1 MQKIKITPILL
12 SEEIYV
18 DHDIADFIIKKIKDV
33 DYEKILFFVD
43 KHLFSKQKKYIE
55 KLVKKSGACGIV
67 FINPKAHYKDF
78 EYCGCL
84 LKKLIIYKLN
94 RKSCLVAVGGGF
106 VADMVG
112 FISSIFMRGID
123 FIQIPTTMMSMSDA
137 VIGKVAVNFRGLKN
151 LLGSFYF
158 PKFVFIDRQFLKT
171 LSEKEIVYGLVEVWK
186 HALLVADYKIIQMI
200 ENYLSSSVN
209 LDEEKIIKFSLRV
222 KKQFVQVDYNDK
234 VGIHKALS
242 LGHTLANYLELTLA
256 LRHGPAVFYGI
267 IFEVL
272 LSYNLKTINKK
283 KFVRIIKTAKLF
295 ESKIALFGNVQEE
308 LRIVDV
314 IRKLKFD
321 KINNGNLYTFIVLT
335 SGGFYV
341 KKDIKSTVLAKVFSQ
356 FKKLMI

>member
-1 MQKIKITPILL
+1 
-12 SEEIYV
+12 
-18 DHDIADFIIKKIKDV
+18 
-33 DYEKILFFVD
+33 
-43 KHLFSKQKKYIE
+43 
-55 KLVKKSGACGIV
+55 
-67 FINPKAHYKDF
+67 
-78 EYCGCL
+78 
-84 LKKLIIYKLN
+84 
-94 RKSCLVAVGGGF
+94 
-106 VADMVG
+106 
-112 FISSIFMRGID
+112 
-123 FIQIPTTMMSMSDA
+123 
-137 VIGKVAVNFRGLKN
+137 
-151 LLGSFYF
+151 
-158 PKFVFIDRQFLKT
+158 
-171 LSEKEIVYGLVEVWK
+171 
-186 HALLVADYKIIQMI
+186 MI

-356 FKKLMI
+356 FKKLII